1 MSDYEKLKQELEALR
16 NKCKELEDKIELA
29 EQDDEPKFERRE
41 GKLYYWVSTNNGK
54 AERVAS
60 TDDAGRYDKPWY
72 DNNNYFYTAERAQ
85 EVADKI
91 NFLLKL
97 ERYHDTFCP
106 DYVPNFDD
114 FSTFKHMI
122 IYDHDIQ
129 MYRTMY
135 YNSSEYGTQVY
146 FPSEGIAQKV
156 CNILNKEK
164 ISSQPVMI
172 EF

>member
-16 NKCKELEDKIELA
+16 NKCKELEDKIEQA
-29 EQDDEPKFERRE
+29 EHDDEPRFERRE

-97 ERYHDTFCP
+97 ERYHDIYCS
-106 DYVPNFDD
+106 DYVPDWRNY
-114 FSTFKHMI
+114 TECKNAI
-122 IYDHDIQ
+122 IYNHKEERYEVQ
-129 MYRTMY
+129 A
-135 YNSSEYGTQVY
+135 YNFIRQTASVY
-146 FPSEGIAQKV
+146 FSSWKIAQKV
-156 CNILNKEK
+156 CDILNKEK